1 MTSNLSSTSRLL
13 QLAALIHESVAK
25 LEEALST
32 KGFPS
37 PSFDEDAPQQFPRD
51 TVDVR
56 DTIIDCAA
64 ELQDLLLGP
73 LEILYRNAAHTNCVS
88 LQAISRFK
96 IASLVPIGGRTTFA
110 DIAEQTGLE
119 EHAIR
124 RLLRH
129 AMTMRVFQE
138 PEPGVVA
145 HTKVSKVL
153 TNPVANDWCWTGTGE
168 IWPAATKHI
177 PGPREKPRTG
187 SSVRKHDD
195 NLTMMTEC
203 DTSHIF
209 NNYDWKSLGPVKMV
223 DVGGGAGHYSIEL
236 ARRFPN
242 LSVIVQDMDKMFE
255 GVKIPEELEGRFEFM
270 AYDLFAP
277 QTIQA
282 DVYFFRWIFH
292 NWSDKYS
299 ILIIKALIPALKP
312 GAKVILNESCMPEPG
327 EIAHWREKDL
337 RSFDISM
344 GASFNSYERSLDEWK
359 ALLSEADP
367 RFKFQKVSG
376 AKDSALSI
384 IEFIWSDGRN

>member
-13 QLAALIHESVAK
+13 QLATLIHESVAK

-129 AMTMRVFQE
+129 AMTMRVFKE

-168 IWPAATKHI
+168 IWPASTKMVDAF
-177 PGPREKPRTG
+177 EKWPG
-187 SSVRKHDD
+187 SSEPNHTGFSLANNTEDSIYQVLEKNPERAHRFA
-195 NLTMMTEC
+195 NTMVTYIMMTEY

-223 DVGGGAGHYSIEL
+223 DVGGGAGHHSIEL

-255 GVKIPEELEGRFEFM
+255 GVKIPEELEGRFKFM

-299 ILIIKALIPALKP
+299 VLIIKALIPALKP
-312 GAKVILNESCMPEPG
+312 GAKIILNESCMPEPG

-344 GASFNSYERSLDEWK
+344 GASFNSYERSLDE
-359 ALLSEADP
+359 
-367 RFKFQKVSG
+367 
-376 AKDSALSI
+376 
-384 IEFIWSDGRN
+384 